1 MSFAACGLAAR
12 VGIGR
17 KVYCAAAVRARGTR
31 GHAPPYGEGA
41 RRVRPAQLE
50 SPLTDAAPLRPA
62 DPVPPSRPPLV
73 VAPKP
78 PGADY
83 GYVEKQAHAST
94 REELV
99 ERLAEGRPTPLV
111 WTPETEGVVPPW
123 TVPYLFDAYREHGL
137 RHARKVALVW
147 GAVSFASLAWAAA
160 LGTFDFRNGFVL
172 FGFIAAVVSFY
183 SALEWG
189 RFRRLSPDQLTYQV
203 REARARPPTRS
214 GPARWTQLLAGA
226 IGAVVLVQTLT
237 AIFAPEGG
245 SFPILPG
252 NPAIGHSVDAAG
264 MVKRLVANG
273 EPWRLLSGA
282 FLHDGLLHF
291 GMNTMALLAL
301 GRFLEAYAHRAYV
314 PLVFLLTALAASLAS
329 FALSPAEASVGASG
343 GIMGI
348 FGFLAFMARRRR
360 DVMPPGFG
368 KAILIDIGVIAAM
381 GIFGRGYID
390 NWAHAGGFAAGA
402 LLGWLMIPRVVRTAY
417 WEPSR
422 PIRRLG
428 DVALAI
434 LLLGSLW
441 TIAVLLFPNL
451 A

>member
-1 MSFAACGLAAR
+1 
-12 VGIGR
+12 
-17 KVYCAAAVRARGTR
+17 
-31 GHAPPYGEGA
+31 
-41 RRVRPAQLE
+41 
-50 SPLTDAAPLRPA
+50 LTDATPLHRA
-62 DPVPPSRPPLV
+62 DPASPPRPPLV

-83 GYVEKQAHAST
+83 GYVEQQAHAST

-111 WTPETEGVVPPW
+111 WTPETEGIVPPW
-123 TVPYLFDAYREHGL
+123 TVPYLFDAYRAHGL

-147 GAVSFASLAWAAA
+147 GAVSAAALAWAAA
-160 LGTFDFRNGFVL
+160 RGTFDFRNGFVL

-189 RFRRLSPDQLTYQV
+189 RFRRLSPDQLTVQV
-203 REARARPPTRS
+203 REARARPPARS

-226 IGAVVLVQTLT
+226 IGAVVLVQSLA
-237 AIFAPEGG
+237 AIFAPHG
-245 SFPILPG
+245 SFPVLPG
-252 NPAIGHSVDAAG
+252 NPAIGQSVDAAG
-264 MVKRLVANG
+264 MVGEYVRNG

-282 FLHDGLLHF
+282 YMHDGLLHF

-301 GRFLEAYAHRAYV
+301 GRFMEAYSHRAYV
-314 PLVFLLTALAASLAS
+314 PLVFLLTALAASFTS
-329 FALSPAEASVGASG
+329 YALSPAEASVGASG
-343 GIMGI
+343 GIMGM
-348 FGFLAFMARRRR
+348 FGFLALMARRRR

-368 KAILIDIGVIAAM
+368 TAILIDIGVIAAM
-381 GIFGRGYID
+381 GIYGRGYID

-402 LLGWLMIPRVVRTAY
+402 LLGWLMIPRGGRTAY

-428 DVALAI
+428 DIALAI
-434 LLLGSLW
+434 LLLGSLG
-441 TIAVLLFPNL
+441 TVIVLITRLFPTL
-451 A
+451 V

>member
-1 MSFAACGLAAR
+1 
-12 VGIGR
+12 
-17 KVYCAAAVRARGTR
+17 
-31 GHAPPYGEGA
+31 
-41 RRVRPAQLE
+41 
-50 SPLTDAAPLRPA
+50 LTDAAPLRRD
-62 DPVPPSRPPLV
+62 DPIPPSKPLV

-123 TVPYLFDAYREHGL
+123 TVPYLFDAYRGHGL

-147 GAVSFASLAWAAA
+147 GAVSFASLAWAAV

-189 RFRRLSPDQLTYQV
+189 RYRRLSPDQLTYQV
-203 REARARPPTRS
+203 REARARPPARS

-226 IGAVVLVQTLT
+226 IGAVVLVQSLG
-237 AIFAPEGG
+237 AIFAPHGA
-245 SFPILPG
+245 FPVMPG
-252 NPAIGHSVDAAG
+252 NPAIGDSVMAAG
-264 MVKRLVANG
+264 MVKAFVRAG
-273 EPWRLLSGA
+273 EVWRLLSSA

-301 GRFLEAYAHRAYV
+301 GRFLEAYSHRAYV
-314 PLVFLLTALAASLAS
+314 PIVFLLTALAASCAS

-368 KAILIDIGVIAAM
+368 RAILIDIGVIAAM

-390 NWAHAGGFAAGA
+390 NWAHAGGFVAGA
-402 LLGWLMIPRVVRTAY
+402 LLGWLMIPRGGRTAY

-428 DVALAI
+428 DLSMAI
-434 LLLGSLW
+434 LLLASLG
-441 TIAVLLFPNL
+441 TVVVLVARLFPNL
-451 A
+451 V

>member
-1 MSFAACGLAAR
+1 
-12 VGIGR
+12 
-17 KVYCAAAVRARGTR
+17 
-31 GHAPPYGEGA
+31 
-41 RRVRPAQLE
+41 
-50 SPLTDAAPLRPA
+50 LTDPAPLHRA
-62 DPVPPSRPPLV
+62 DPVPPPRRQLV

-78 PGADY
+78 PEADY
-83 GYVEKQAHAST
+83 GYVVERQARAST

-99 ERLAEGRPTPLV
+99 LRLDEGRPTPLV
-111 WTPETEGVVPPW
+111 WTPETEGIVPPW
-123 TVPYLFDAYREHGL
+123 TVPYLFDAYRAHGV

-147 GAVSFASLAWAAA
+147 GALSVAALAWAAA
-160 LGTFDFRNGFVL
+160 RGSFDFRNGFVL

-189 RFRRLSPDQLTYQV
+189 RYRRLSPDGLSYQV
-203 REARARPPTRS
+203 HEARARPPARG
-214 GPARWTQLLAGA
+214 GPARWTQIVAGA
-226 IGAVVLVQTLT
+226 IGAVVLVQSLG
-237 AIFAPEGG
+237 AIAHPAGAG
-245 SFPILPG
+245 FPVLPQ
-252 NPAIGHSVDAAG
+252 NPAIDLSVDAAG
-264 MVKRLVANG
+264 MVRAYVLAG
-273 EPWRLLSGA
+273 QPWRLLSGA

-301 GRFLEAYAHRAYV
+301 GRFLEAYSHRAYV
-314 PLVFLLTALAASLAS
+314 PLVFLLTALAASTASLA
-329 FALSPAEASVGASG
+329 FSPIGASVGASG
-343 GIMGI
+343 GIMGM

-402 LLGWLMIPRVVRTAY
+402 LLGWLMIPRGGRTAY

-428 DVALAI
+428 DVALGI
-434 LLLGSLW
+434 LLLASLG
-441 TIAVLLFPNL
+441 TVVILVARLFFGIRL
-451 A
+451 G